1 MYRCGRRAVPES
13 GHRAIRISIV
23 IPVYNA
29 EKSIEALGRRL
40 IELYRDRCD
49 LELILVNDASSD
61 GSDAACRRLKA
72 AYPGHIAYLRLSRNF
87 GEHNAVMAGLHEA
100 RGDWCIT
107 MDDDFQNPPEE
118 VATFLDGLR
127 DDVDVLYAEY
137 PAKADAWFRNLGSW
151 INDWLAVRAL
161 NKPRGL
167 YLSSFRAMNRFLVEE
182 IKRYTGADAYL
193 DAIILR
199 TTRAIGRVQVRHQP
213 RREGRS
219 GYTLRKLVA
228 LSSSMFIAF
237 SLYPIRIIGFVGVLV
252 LLAGSYLLLRDTYLT
267 VFPAPDGP
275 PSDVDGL
282 SALIVFFRGVQLF
295 VTGILG
301 EYVGRIYLKSGNE
314 PQFIVR
320 ERCPAQPEPAA
331 P

>member
-1 MYRCGRRAVPES
+1 MIA
-13 GHRAIRISIV
+13 ISIV
-23 IPVYNA
+23 IPVYLG
-29 EKSIEALGRRL
+29 ESSIEDLGRRL
-40 IELYRDRCD
+40 IELYRHRCA
-49 LELILVNDASSD
+49 LEIVLVNDCSPDA
-61 GSDAACRRLKA
+61 SDAACRRLQLA
-72 AYPGHIAYLRLSRNF
+72 FPEHVSYLRLSRNF
-87 GEHNAVMAGLHEA
+87 GEHNAVMAGLHQA

-107 MDDDFQNPPEE
+107 MDCDFQNPPEE
-118 VATFLDGLR
+118 VATFLDALR
-127 DDVDVLYAEY
+127 EDVDVIYAEY
-137 PAKADAWFRNLGSW
+137 PVKSDAWYRNLGSR

-161 NKPRGL
+161 QKPPGL

-182 IKRYTGADAYL
+182 IKRYTGAEPYL

-199 TTRAIGRVQVRHQP
+199 TTRAIGRVSVGHQP
-213 RREGRS
+213 RRDGRS

-228 LSSSMFIAF
+228 LSSTMFIAF
-237 SLYPIRIIGFVGVLV
+237 SLYPIRMIGLVGVLV
-252 LLAGSYLLLRDTYLT
+252 LIAGSYLLLQDTYQT
-267 VFPAPDGP
+267 VFPSHDGP
-275 PSDVDGL
+275 PSDVEGL

-320 ERCPAQPEPAA
+320 EHRPAQRDGAA